1 MNNNI
6 SNISNEQ
13 LYFSSFYE
21 QSQTGYAIIL
31 DKKIKLIPGI
41 LLYKKGIIN
50 IDKITLDCNY
60 VNLINEQIK
69 LYNSVYHIYERN
81 LSINFD

>member
-1 MNNNI
+1 MNI
-6 SNISNEQ
+6 FKEK

-21 QSQTGYAIIL
+21 QSKTGYATIL

-41 LLYKKGIIN
+41 LLYEKGIIN
-50 IDKITLDCNY
+50 IDNIILDSNY

-69 LYNSVYHIYERN
+69 LYNKLYHINERN
-81 LSINFD
+81 NKID